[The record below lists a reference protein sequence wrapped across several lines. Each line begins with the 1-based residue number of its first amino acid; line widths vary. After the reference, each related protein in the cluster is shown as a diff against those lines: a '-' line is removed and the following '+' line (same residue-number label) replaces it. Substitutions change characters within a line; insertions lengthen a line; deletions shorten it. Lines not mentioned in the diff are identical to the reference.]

1 MDNRME
7 SRACGLRWV
16 AWVPLLGVGAL
27 MFWSMAFGL
36 GIMSLAVVDGLA
48 ASNLV
53 DMDVVEVQMAPTA
66 VEPLPGTDNTINVHI
81 QESAEAEDV
90 NDNADAVDHASLLP
104 ND

>member
-7 SRACGLRWV
+7 SRASGLRWV

-27 MFWSMAFGL
+27 MFWSLAFGL
-36 GIMSLAVVDGLA
+36 GVMSLAVVDGLA

-53 DMDVVEVQMAPTA
+53 DVEVVEVQVAPTA
-66 VEPLPGTDNTINVHI
+66 TEPVSGHVNTISVNI

-90 NDNADAVDHASLLP
+90 NDNVDAVDHASFLP

>member
-1 MDNRME
+1 ME
-7 SRACGLRWV
+7 SRASGLRWV

-36 GIMSLAVVDGLA
+36 GVMSLAVVDGLA

-53 DMDVVEVQMAPTA
+53 DVEVVEVKMAPTA
-66 VEPLPGTDNTINVHI
+66 TDTVSGHVNTISVNI

>member
-7 SRACGLRWV
+7 SRASGLRWV
-16 AWVPLLGVGAL
+16 AWIPLVGVGAL
-27 MFWSMAFGL
+27 VFWSLAFGL
-36 GIMSLAVVDGLA
+36 GVMSLAVVDGLT

-53 DMDVVEVQMAPTA
+53 EVEVVEVQVAPTA
-66 VEPLPGTDNTINVHI
+66 TEPVSGHVHTISVNI

-90 NDNADAVDHASLLP
+90 NDNAGAVDHASLLP

>member
-7 SRACGLRWV
+7 SRASGLRWV

-36 GIMSLAVVDGLA
+36 GVMSLAVVDGLA

-53 DMDVVEVQMAPTA
+53 DVEVVEVPVSATA
-66 VEPLPGTDNTINVHI
+66 TEPVSGHDNTINVHI

-90 NDNADAVDHASLLP
+90 NDNVNAVDHASLFP